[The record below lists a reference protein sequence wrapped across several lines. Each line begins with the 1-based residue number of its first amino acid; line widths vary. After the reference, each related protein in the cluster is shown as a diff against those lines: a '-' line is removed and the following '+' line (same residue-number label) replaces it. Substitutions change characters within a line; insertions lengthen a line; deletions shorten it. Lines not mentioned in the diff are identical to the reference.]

1 MKLYSYPAAPNP
13 RRLHIFMAEKDLDIP
28 FEPVDLM
35 NGGQFAPA
43 FVALNP
49 MSTVPVLVADD
60 GTVLTQVVAICDYLE
75 ALHPERPLLGSS
87 ALEKGEIREW
97 STRIFNEG
105 LMAVAEAFRNS
116 NPNFANRS
124 VPGPLALAQEPV
136 LVERGLKRL
145 ELFWSTLDA
154 RLEGRDFVVGS
165 SYTMADIDA
174 LCTCDFARWIR
185 KSIPAECTNIL
196 RWYAAVSARP
206 SAKAG

>member
-13 RRLHIFMAEKDLDIP
+13 RRLHIFMAEKGIEMP
-28 FEPVDLM
+28 FEPIDLM
-35 NGGQFAPA
+35 NGGQFDPA

-75 ALHPERPLLGSS
+75 ALHPGTPLLGRN
-87 ALEKGEIREW
+87 ALEKGEVREW
-97 STRIFNEG
+97 TTRIFNEG
-105 LMAVAEAFRNS
+105 VMAVAEVFRNS

-124 VPGPLALAQEPV
+124 IPGPLSLPQEPV

-145 ELFWSTLDA
+145 EQFWSTLDA
-154 RLEGRDFVVGS
+154 RLAGRDFVVGD

-174 LCTCDFARWIR
+174 LCACDFARWIR
-185 KSIPAECTNIL
+185 KSIPAECTSIV

>member
-13 RRLHIFMAEKDLDIP
+13 RRLHIFMAEKGIEMP
-28 FEPVDLM
+28 FEPIDLM

-116 NPNFANRS
+116 NPNFANRINS
-124 VPGPLALAQEPV
+124 GVTFCQ
-136 LVERGLKRL
+136 
-145 ELFWSTLDA
+145 T
-154 RLEGRDFVVGS
+154 GS
-165 SYTMADIDA
+165 
-174 LCTCDFARWIR
+174 L
-185 KSIPAECTNIL
+185 TN
-196 RWYAAVSARP
+196 
-206 SAKAG
+206 

>member
-13 RRLHIFMAEKDLDIP
+13 RRLHIFMAEKGIEMP
-28 FEPVDLM
+28 FEPIDLM
-35 NGGQFAPA
+35 KGGQFDPS

-49 MSTVPVLVADD
+49 MSTVPVLVTDD

-75 ALHPERPLLGSS
+75 ALHPEPALLGRT

-105 LMAVAEAFRNS
+105 VMAVAEAFRNS

-124 VPGPLALAQEPV
+124 IPGPVSLAQEPV

-145 ELFWSTLDA
+145 EYFWRTLET
-154 RLEGRDFVVGS
+154 RLAGREFVVGDS
-165 SYTMADIDA
+165 FSMADIDA
-174 LCTCDFARWIR
+174 LCACDFGKWIR
-185 KSIPAECTNIL
+185 KSVPAECVNIA
-196 RWYAAVSARP
+196 RWYAVVSARP

>member
-13 RRLHIFMAEKDLDIP
+13 RRLHIFMAEKGIDIP
-28 FEPVDLM
+28 FEPIDLM
-35 NGGQFAPA
+35 KGGQFDPA

-49 MSTVPVLVADD
+49 MSTVPVLVTDD

-75 ALHPERPLLGSS
+75 ALHPEPALLGRT
-87 ALEKGEIREW
+87 AVEKGEIREW
-97 STRIFNEG
+97 STRIFTEG
-105 LMAVAEAFRNS
+105 LMSVAEAFRNS

-124 VPGPLALAQEPV
+124 LPGPLALAQEPV
-136 LVERGLKRL
+136 LVERGIKRL
-145 ELFWSTLDA
+145 ELFWQTLDA
-154 RLEGRDFVVGS
+154 RLAGRDYVVGD

-185 KSIPAECTNIL
+185 KSIPEDCANIQ

>member
-1 MKLYSYPAAPNP
+1 MKLYSFPAAPNP
-13 RRLHIFMAEKDLDIP
+13 RRLHIFMAEKGLDIP

-35 NGGQFAPA
+35 KGGQFDPA

-49 MSTVPVLVADD
+49 MSTVPVLVTDE

-75 ALHPERPLLGSS
+75 AVHPEPALLGRT
-87 ALEKGEIREW
+87 AVEKGEIREW
-97 STRIFNEG
+97 STRIFTEG
-105 LMAVAEAFRNS
+105 LMSVAEAFRNS

-124 VPGPLALAQEPV
+124 LPGPLALPQEPV
-136 LVERGLKRL
+136 LVERGIKRL
-145 ELFWSTLDA
+145 ELFWQTLDA
-154 RLEGRDFVVGS
+154 RLAGRDYVVGD

-185 KSIPAECTNIL
+185 KSIPAECGNIL
-196 RWYAAVSARP
+196 RWHAAMSARP

>member
-13 RRLHIFMAEKDLDIP
+13 RRLHIFMAEKGLDIP

-35 NGGQFAPA
+35 KGGQFDPA

-49 MSTVPVLVADD
+49 MSTVPVLVTDD

-75 ALHPERPLLGSS
+75 AVHPEPALLGRS
-87 ALEKGEIREW
+87 AVEKGEIREW
-97 STRIFNEG
+97 CTRIFTEG
-105 LMAVAEAFRNS
+105 LMSVAEAFRNS

-124 VPGPLALAQEPV
+124 LPGPLALPQEPV

-145 ELFWSTLDA
+145 ELFWKTLDA
-154 RLEGRDFVVGS
+154 RLAGRDYVVGN

-185 KSIPAECTNIL
+185 KSIPEDCGNIQ
-196 RWYAAVSARP
+196 RWHAVMSARP

>member
-13 RRLHIFMAEKDLDIP
+13 RRLHIFMAEKGLDIP

-35 NGGQFAPA
+35 KGGQFDPA

-49 MSTVPVLVADD
+49 MSTVPVLVTDD

-75 ALHPERPLLGSS
+75 AVHPEPALLGRT
-87 ALEKGEIREW
+87 AVEKGEIREW
-97 STRIFNEG
+97 STRIFTEG
-105 LMAVAEAFRNS
+105 LMSVAEAFRNS

-124 VPGPLALAQEPV
+124 LPGPLALPQEPV
-136 LVERGLKRL
+136 LVERGIKRL
-145 ELFWSTLDA
+145 ELFWQTLDA
-154 RLEGRDFVVGS
+154 RLAGRDYVVGD

-185 KSIPAECTNIL
+185 KSIPEDCANIQ

>member
-13 RRLHIFMAEKDLDIP
+13 RRLHIFMAEKGIEMP
-28 FEPVDLM
+28 FEPIDLM
-35 NGGQFAPA
+35 KGGQFDPA

-49 MSTVPVLVADD
+49 MSTVPVLVTDD

-75 ALHPERPLLGSS
+75 ALHPEPALLGRT

-105 LMAVAEAFRNS
+105 VMAVAEAFRNS

-124 VPGPLALAQEPV
+124 IPGPVSLAQEPV

-145 ELFWSTLDA
+145 EHFWSTLET
-154 RLEGRDFVVGS
+154 RLAGREFVVGDS
-165 SYTMADIDA
+165 FSMADIDA
-174 LCTCDFARWIR
+174 LCACDFGKWIR
-185 KSIPAECTNIL
+185 KSVPTECVNIA
-196 RWYAAVSARP
+196 RWYAVVSARP